1 MRSLM
6 NIRMRRLAGLLDE
19 AQENELLGLMTE
31 NKLYGGNV
39 LDMAMKRMDDNSE
52 EVQNMLAIAGLFRD
66 VFGDIQQLTSREE
79 LEEVF
84 GNWYEKTVQGM
95 LKTEAFVENPELAKR
110 YLDAYVQNIKS
121 LGGKASRF
129 SLKKIESGLV
139 DIVNNNKW
147 IEQDS
152 FAGNNSIY
160 SPHDEDIID
169 DNDDILV
176 LNAPNKARCVLYGQG
191 ESWCIGKSD
200 LNYYNTYRLSYG
212 ATPYYVLQKKL
223 PKDHNDHKLVVMNY
237 GNRGYAI
244 ADRGNSERHGGAEQ
258 AGPWSQVEAAVP
270 ALRGKE
276 QLFPYRKVTDE
287 EIRYSKVLK
296 SAASFSQSDLQGHID
311 QLTVGLVVNGAQV
324 TAEDFIRDLAVE
336 TKFNDEQ
343 IKSLRDS
350 LKDSLIESGYFIAN
364 KSYFLNPKQLRRNA
378 ILKIGQNERLY
389 GDELLSL
396 PPESQAT
403 HIAGLDTYGIRTLL
417 VSAPNPQGVV
427 DVLLANPQLVA
438 GLDADG
444 IRTLL
449 WHAPNPQGVVDVL
462 GDKAENFMLGLDEY
476 GIMTLI
482 GYAPNPQGVVDV
494 LGDKAENFMLGLDAY
509 GIRNLLMLSKNK
521 DAVRV
526 ILAKLRPDLINEQAK
541 KRLISEIRREI
552 RKALKNNKI

>member
-1 MRSLM
+1 MRKQFK
-6 NIRMRRLAGLLDE
+6 AC
-19 AQENELLGLMTE
+19 
-31 NKLYGGNV
+31 
-39 LDMAMKRMDDNSE
+39 
-52 EVQNMLAIAGLFRD
+52 
-66 VFGDIQQLTSREE
+66 
-79 LEEVF
+79 
-84 GNWYEKTVQGM
+84 W
-95 LKTEAFVENPELAKR
+95 KTEAFVENPELAKR

-121 LGGKASRF
+121 LGSKASRF

-417 VSAPNPQGVV
+417 ASAPNPQGVV
-427 DVLLANPQLVA
+427 DVLLANPQFVA
-438 GLDADG
+438 GLDARG

>member
-1 MRSLM
+1 M

-66 VFGDIQQLTSREE
+66 AFGDIQQLTSKEE
-79 LEEVF
+79 LEGVF

-336 TKFNDEQ
+336 QNLMMS
-343 IKSLRDS
+343 KSS
-350 LKDSLIESGYFIAN
+350 
-364 KSYFLNPKQLRRNA
+364 
-378 ILKIGQNERLY
+378 
-389 GDELLSL
+389 
-396 PPESQAT
+396 
-403 HIAGLDTYGIRTLL
+403 HCVTL
-417 VSAPNPQGVV
+417 
-427 DVLLANPQLVA
+427 
-438 GLDADG
+438 
-444 IRTLL
+444 
-449 WHAPNPQGVVDVL
+449 
-462 GDKAENFMLGLDEY
+462 
-476 GIMTLI
+476 
-482 GYAPNPQGVVDV
+482 
-494 LGDKAENFMLGLDAY
+494 
-509 GIRNLLMLSKNK
+509 
-521 DAVRV
+521 
-526 ILAKLRPDLINEQAK
+526 
-541 KRLISEIRREI
+541 
-552 RKALKNNKI
+552 